1 MNSGVDRRSLFGL
14 IGGGAL
20 AAAGAAAAAPVQLEP
35 PRPAKAMPAAW
46 PKARVARLWPE
57 GAPGAGEFRP
67 APLPADFP
75 PVFLRNTRD
84 PTLHIFPARKPNG
97 SGLLVIP
104 GGGYEFV
111 SVANEGVDIAA
122 RMNPRG
128 YTVFVLNYRLPAEGW
143 THGPDAP
150 LQDAQ
155 RAMRVIRA
163 SAARH
168 RIDPARLS
176 VLGFSAG
183 GHLAASLATGFAEDL
198 YPPSDSADRLDA
210 RPAAAGLIY
219 PVITM
224 TRPYT
229 HEGSRDHLLG
239 RSPSDQLVAARSPEQ
254 HVTAATPP
262 VFLAHACDDPAVPVE
277 NSLMMMAAMR
287 ATHRPVEAHF
297 FQEGGHAFGTGF
309 PGTPTQEWIPLFDLW
324 LRRTLGS

>member
-1 MNSGVDRRSLFGL
+1 MVTDIDRRSLFGL
-14 IGGGAL
+14 VGAAAL
-20 AAAGAAAAAPVQLEP
+20 ATRAAAAPARLQP

-46 PKARVARLWPE
+46 HKAKALLLWPK
-57 GAPGAGEFRP
+57 GAPGAADFRAVP
-67 APLPADFP
+67 PPADFP

-84 PTLHIFPARKPNG
+84 PTLHVFPATRPNG
-97 SGLLVIP
+97 SALLVIP

-143 THGPDAP
+143 RDGPNVP

-155 RAMRVIRA
+155 RAMRMIRA
-163 SAARH
+163 SASRY
-168 RIDPARLS
+168 RIDPAKVS
-176 VLGFSAG
+176 VIGFSAG
-183 GHLAASLATGFAEDL
+183 GHLAASLATGFAEAV

-210 RPAAAGLIY
+210 RPAAAALIY

-239 RSPSDQLVAARSPEQ
+239 KSPSDLLVSARSPEL
-254 HVTAATPP
+254 HVTAQTPP

-277 NSLMMMAAMR
+277 TSLIMMAAMR
-287 ATHRPVEAHF
+287 AGHRAVEAHF
-297 FQEGGHAFGTGF
+297 FQEGGHAFGIGF
-309 PGTPTQEWIPLFDLW
+309 AESPTQEWIPLLNLW
-324 LRRTLGS
+324 LGRALRA